1 MLRIMTI
8 GDVTSPVAANALADK
23 LWDIRRIHRID
34 FLAVNPEN
42 AGFIIGPSADTAKM
56 LLDKGADLLT
66 GGNHTLQNQ
75 SLHALLDSDNRLIR
89 PANLPAEAPG
99 VGYTVLSAN
108 GYRVLAV
115 NVLGRVHTDTVAD
128 SPFSSIEKILAREEG
143 NYDLSLLDIHAEA
156 SGEKVAIASY
166 FDGRFAA
173 IYGTHT
179 HVPTADLCVLP
190 HGTGYV
196 TDVGMCGAAGG
207 ILGID
212 SKNVLKYH
220 LTAVSTRYTV
230 AEGPLFAD
238 AVIFTVDPA
247 SNTCAS
253 LERIR
258 LSLS

>member
-8 GDVTSPVAANALADK
+8 GDVTSPAAANALADK

-34 FLAVNPEN
+34 FLAANPEN
-42 AGFIIGPSADTAKM
+42 AGFIIGPSADTARL

-115 NVLGRVHTDTVAD
+115 NVLGRVHTDTMAD
-128 SPFSSIEKILAREEG
+128 SPFAVIEKILAREEG
-143 NYDLSLLDIHAEA
+143 NYDLSLLDVHAET
-156 SGEKVAIASY
+156 SGEKMAIATY

-173 IYGTHT
+173 VYGTHT

-190 HGTGYV
+190 RGTGYV
-196 TDVGMCGAAGG
+196 TDVGMCGAMGG

-212 SKNVLKYH
+212 AKSILKYH
-220 LTAVSTRYTV
+220 LTGVPSRYTV

-247 SNTCAS
+247 SNTCSS
-253 LERIR
+253 LERMK
-258 LSLS
+258 LSLC

>member
-8 GDVTSPVAANALADK
+8 GDVTSPKAATALADR
-23 LWDIRRIHRID
+23 LWEIRRNFRID

-108 GYRVLAV
+108 GYRLLAI
-115 NVLGRVHTDTVAD
+115 NVLGRVEMEPICD
-128 SPFSSIEKILAREEG
+128 SPFTAIEKILSRENG
-143 NYDLSLLDIHAEA
+143 NYDLSILDVHAEA
-156 SGEKVAIASY
+156 SGEKVALAVY
-166 FDGRFAA
+166 FDGRFCA

-179 HVPTADLCVLP
+179 HVPTADLSILP
-190 HGTGYV
+190 LGTGYV
-196 TDVGMCGAAGG
+196 SDVGMCGASGG
-207 ILGID
+207 VLGI
-212 SKNVLKYH
+212 SSESVFFHHIRKGLAIV
-220 LTAVSTRYTV
+220 T
-230 AEGPLFAD
+230 
-238 AVIFTVDPA
+238 IFKLIFSVKEA
-247 SNTCAS
+247 HHQ
-253 LERIR
+253 
-258 LSLS
+258 

>member
-8 GDVTSPVAANALADK
+8 GDVTSPAAASALAER
-23 LWDIRRIHRID
+23 LWEIRRTYRID
-34 FLAVNPEN
+34 FLSVNPEN
-42 AGFIIGPSADTAKM
+42 AGFIVGPSAETAKM

-66 GGNHTLQNQ
+66 GGNHTLQSQ
-75 SLHALLDSDNRLIR
+75 SLHALLENDSRVIR

-108 GYRVLAV
+108 GYRMLAV

-128 SPFSSIEKILAREEG
+128 SPFGTVERILEREKG
-143 NYDLSLLDIHAEA
+143 GYDVSLLDVHAEA
-156 SGEKVAIASY
+156 SGEKMAIATY

-179 HVPTADLCVLP
+179 HVPTADLSVLP

-196 TDVGMCGAAGG
+196 TDVGMCGAEGG

-212 SKNVLKYH
+212 AKSVLKYH
-220 LTAVSTRYTV
+220 LTAVSSRYTV

-247 SNTCAS
+247 NNTCAS
-253 LERIR
+253 LERVRI
-258 LSLS
+258 SLS